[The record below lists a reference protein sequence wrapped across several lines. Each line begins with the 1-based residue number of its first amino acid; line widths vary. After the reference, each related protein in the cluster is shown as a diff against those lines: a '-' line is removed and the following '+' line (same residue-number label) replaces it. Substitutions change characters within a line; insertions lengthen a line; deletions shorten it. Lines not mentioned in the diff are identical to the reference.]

1 MRPNS
6 EGLQRF
12 IYMGTRDFMRR
23 VSEHVS
29 IGAAYKGE
37 KPLDHYFTLC
47 RED

>member
-1 MRPNS
+1 
-6 EGLQRF
+6 
-12 IYMGTRDFMRR
+12 MRR
-23 VSEHVS
+23 VSQHVS